1 MTPRSLGSGS
11 DERQHEFDE
20 KTRQSD
26 DASALCCRSSKPY
39 RIAMARRPATASA
52 AASAAEHARPRD
64 QLDRDLLA
72 LLQANAREST
82 ANLART
88 LGVARTTVLARLARL
103 EREHVIVG
111 YTVRLGQGVAER
123 AVQAHVGISIAP
135 KAARDVVRR
144 LARMPELR
152 QLYSVSGEF
161 DYIAQLS
168 AESTARLDALLD
180 EIGEIEG
187 VAKTTT
193 SVVLAVRVDRKA

>member
-1 MTPRSLGSGS
+1 MRRRYAAVRLELDTDL
-11 DERQHEFDE
+11 
-20 KTRQSD
+20 T
-26 DASALCCRSSKPY
+26 
-39 RIAMARRPATASA
+39 MARRPTAPASA
-52 AASAAEHARPRD
+52 TGPDARPKD

-82 ANLART
+82 ANLARK
-88 LGVARTTVLARLARL
+88 LGVARTTVLARLTRL

-123 AVQAHVGISIAP
+123 AVQAHVGITIAP

-144 LARMPELR
+144 LSRMPELR

-180 EIGEIEG
+180 EIGEIDG
-187 VAKTTT
+187 VTKTTT
-193 SVVLAVRVDRKA
+193 SIVLAVRVDRKA